1 MTLNRKRLLVVA
13 SALSLT
19 MVAAGCSS
27 TSSNSGTPSTPTAA
41 APFGAACSAIP
52 AAVAAAAP
60 GVAVADAAA
69 QIPVLSTLT
78 SLVTA
83 AGLGE
88 TLNTTAD
95 LTVFAPTN
103 DAFGKVDSTT
113 LAALSADPKGA
124 LANVL
129 KYHVVAGQIS
139 PDQLAGSHTTL
150 EGKALTIAGSGED
163 FTVNGTAKI
172 VCGNVK
178 TKNATVY
185 VIDGVLIP
193 PTS

>member
-1 MTLNRKRLLVVA
+1 MTLNRKRLLVA
-13 SALSLT
+13 AGALSLT
-19 MVAAGCSS
+19 MIATGCSS
-27 TSSNSGTPSTPTAA
+27 TSNNGGSPSTPVAA

-103 DAFGKVDSTT
+103 DAFGKVDATT
-113 LAALSADPKGA
+113 LAALGADPKGA

-139 PDQLAGSHTTL
+139 PAQLAGPHTTL
-150 EGKALTIAGSGED
+150 EGKALTISGSGED